1 MTVAELIQKL
11 QSLDVDPNAPINF
24 FVNDFNNA
32 DVETIK
38 VMEYTPVIPPDGSWK
53 VSKKSAIEFYLHSE
67 ELEG

>member
-11 QSLDVDPNAPINF
+11 QSLDVDPNTPINF
-24 FVNDFNNA
+24 FVNDFNKA

-38 VMEYTPVIPPDGSWK
+38 VKEYIRVIPPDSSWRVHK
-53 VSKKSAIEFYLHSE
+53 EVYFHLYSN